1 MIHNLQG
8 IHETVDY
15 KADTQICL
23 YYNDEAENY
32 PPHWHPSFEVIMPVI
47 NDYRV
52 VCGHNDYHIKE
63 GEILVI
69 CPCMLHE
76 LFAPATGERIIFQP
90 DLSHIKLKELD
101 LITPLL
107 SPAILITRKNIH
119 RSMNTST
126 VLCWKSR
133 MNI

>member
-47 NDYRV
+47 NDYWV
-52 VCGHNDYHIKE
+52 VCGHTIIISKKE
-63 GEILVI
+63 KFLLYVPVCSTSSLLRQQEKG
-69 CPCMLHE
+69 
-76 LFAPATGERIIFQP
+76 LFF
-90 DLSHIKLKELD
+90 
-101 LITPLL
+101 
-107 SPAILITRKNIH
+107 SPT
-119 RSMNTST
+119 
-126 VLCWKSR
+126 
-133 MNI
+133 

>member
-52 VCGHNDYHIKE
+52 VCGYNDYHIKE
-63 GEILVI
+63 GEII
-69 CPCMLHE
+69 
-76 LFAPATGERIIFQP
+76 
-90 DLSHIKLKELD
+90 LSF
-101 LITPLL
+101 
-107 SPAILITRKNIH
+107 
-119 RSMNTST
+119 
-126 VLCWKSR
+126 
-133 MNI
+133 

>member
-23 YYNDEAENY
+23 YYNKEAENY

-52 VCGHNDYHIKE
+52 VCGHNDYFIKE

-69 CPCMLHE
+69 CPCILHE
-76 LFAPATGERIIFQP
+76 LFAPAYRRKDYFSAQPEPHQAKRARSDHTTPQSCHSGHQGRISSG
-90 DLSHIKLKELD
+90 L
-101 LITPLL
+101 
-107 SPAILITRKNIH
+107 
-119 RSMNTST
+119 
-126 VLCWKSR
+126 
-133 MNI
+133 

>member
-52 VCGHNDYHIKE
+52 VCGYNDY
-63 GEILVI
+63 
-69 CPCMLHE
+69 
-76 LFAPATGERIIFQP
+76 QP
-90 DLSHIKLKELD
+90 TIRGFLS
-101 LITPLL
+101 L
-107 SPAILITRKNIH
+107 SANTFLT
-119 RSMNTST
+119 SM
-126 VLCWKSR
+126 
-133 MNI
+133 

>member
-52 VCGHNDYHIKE
+52 VCGYNDYHIKE

-76 LFAPATGERIIFQP
+76 LFAPATGERIIF
-90 DLSHIKLKELD
+90 
-101 LITPLL
+101 
-107 SPAILITRKNIH
+107 SPT
-119 RSMNTST
+119 
-126 VLCWKSR
+126 
-133 MNI
+133 